1 MGHISAKI
9 SLNGEDADVRIGD
22 RSFKVAAS
30 EKKGRSDSCPTELV
44 IAALG
49 S

>member
-1 MGHISAKI
+1 MGQISAKI
-9 SLNGEDADVRIGD
+9 SLKGGDAEVQIGA
-22 RSFKVAAS
+22 RSFTVAAS
-30 EKKGRSDSCPTELV
+30 EKSNRDYSCPTELI